1 MVDTAPLQRTLTS
14 NPDKRLKRPPALPS
28 LRPTQGMARW
38 TLFRLALSW
47 LISLL
52 PGASP
57 FGLIILS
64 LLGITILV
72 YRQRRKDMQIEN
84 NQLISRRIDEY
95 TNISRFLRPFFTS
108 GKLRTDIV
116 PENFVDGVLLGHRW
130 DLEFALTLAL
140 EGTSP
145 LIALGDVHGEYGAA
159 EIITSDEQ
167 WQSKMIAAANRALL
181 IIVVPL
187 NRPSTLWE
195 VQQIFANTNL
205 LQKTLFL
212 MPPTKGIIHRNALS
226 FFRRESIRRSWNSA
240 RTELLR
246 TGVKVPTYTS
256 KGRFFHLSKEGEV
269 DAILPLRRLI
279 PGWIK
284 LIATCFE
291 AADDSVGTRLQHV
304 RERWTIHDHNTLAA
318 DLELPSGFHGLF
330 FNGS

>member
-1 MVDTAPLQRTLTS
+1 MFYHNQSGLTTT
-14 NPDKRLKRPPALPS
+14 NRVPGRR
-28 LRPTQGMARW
+28 G
-38 TLFRLALSW
+38 
-47 LISLL
+47 ISL
-52 PGASP
+52 
-57 FGLIILS
+57 
-64 LLGITILV
+64 
-72 YRQRRKDMQIEN
+72 
-84 NQLISRRIDEY
+84 QLISRRIDEY

-159 EIITSDEQ
+159 KIITSDEQ